1 MAGNGEYRSFITW
14 AEFDVLQGDYTLVA
28 ATFRQGHHGEFQ
40 VTIRAESHVAISSL
54 PREDPAARPT
64 PSQLPA
70 PSPPAPPPADTPSA
84 PPAAPKC
91 GGLVEVLGDIELLV
105 GAGGGAGEGGK
116 VRVADVKGAEIV
128 GLYFSAAWCGPCK
141 AFTPQLSGTY
151 QKLLPSAGVS
161 GVLSNLVG
169 SVTNRGSLPPRFQVI
184 FVSLDRDEKQF
195 SEYFKEMPWLA
206 LPYDKRDL
214 QQYLSSKF
222 SVPGIPALVLL
233 DGSSGAVI
241 STGGRGIVA
250 ADLDGSKF
258 PWTA

>member
-1 MAGNGEYRSFITW
+1 M
-14 AEFDVLQGDYTLVA
+14 LQGDYTLVA
-28 ATFRQGHHGEFQ
+28 ATFRQGHEGEFQ

-64 PSQLPA
+64 PPQPPA
-70 PSPPAPPPADTPSA
+70 PSTPAPPPADTPSA
-84 PPAAPKC
+84 PPAALK
-91 GGLVEVLGDIELLV
+91 GRGLVEVLGDIELLV
-105 GAGGGAGEGGK
+105 GGVGGGK

-128 GLYFSAAWCGPCK
+128 GLYFSASWCGPCK
-141 AFTPQLSGTY
+141 AFTPQLAGTY
-151 QKLLPSAGVS
+151 QKLLPSMGVN
-161 GVLSNLVG
+161 GVLGNLVG
-169 SVTNRGSLPPRFQVI
+169 GVTGRGVPRFQVI

-206 LPYDKRDL
+206 VPYDKRDL
-214 QQYLSSKF
+214 QQDLSSKF
-222 SVPGIPALVLL
+222 SVPSIPALVLL
-233 DGSSGAVI
+233 DGSSGALI

>member
-91 GGLVEVLGDIELLV
+91 GGLVEVLGDLELLV
-105 GAGGGAGEGGK
+105 GAGGGGGVGGK
-116 VRVADVKGAEIV
+116 VRVAVVKGAEIV